1 MAQGNLAV
9 GGLGAQGADGS
20 KIVINIPS
28 SGRIPEGATVERAV
42 NTGFATAPRLTF
54 NLARADFTTA
64 QRVAAAINS
73 RLGNGR
79 AEAVDAVPVAIAAP
93 QDADVRPLLMSEI
106 ENLNVVTADP
116 PARVIANP
124 RTGPAPHH
132 TPVRPRPARG

>member
-54 NLARADFTTA
+54 NLARAAFTTA
-64 QRVAAAINS
+64 QRVAAAIHS
-73 RLGNGR
+73 RLGHGR
-79 AEAVDAVPVAIAAP
+79 PEAVDAVSVAVP
-93 QDADVRPLLMSEI
+93 PPHGPDRP
-106 ENLNVVTADP
+106 P
-116 PARVIANP
+116 PRK
-124 RTGPAPHH
+124 
-132 TPVRPRPARG
+132 

>member
-79 AEAVDAVPVAIAAP
+79 AEAVDAVSVAIAAP
-93 QDADVRPLLMSEI
+93 QGADVRTMLMS
-106 ENLNVVTADP
+106 A
-116 PARVIANP
+116 IAH
-124 RTGPAPHH
+124 RSEEH
-132 TPVRPRPARG
+132 TSELQSL